1 MYMQLQTHKGEI
13 VRSIFLVLKTR
24 RRNATSYIDLKRL
37 YFRLQSHLTESSAE
51 HAQIQNS

>member
-1 MYMQLQTHKGEI
+1 MQLQTHKGEI